1 MDDLQQATYRYT
13 SCADPTESTARKQR
27 VLVSDAQGDIEVAP
41 QRIINAAIE
50 TQAIQAQLLAQ
61 HMVLPPAVIPAPSE
75 PVSNVQDPR

>member
-1 MDDLQQATYRYT
+1 M
-13 SCADPTESTARKQR
+13 
-27 VLVSDAQGDIEVAP
+27 SDAQGDIEVAP